1 MDEMDRE
8 ILRLN
13 LRAMLLLRA
22 EVKGTTYAMELLAL
36 KNELRERKKLNVK
49 SPKGVNSDES

>member
-13 LRAMLLLRA
+13 LRAVLLLRA
-22 EVKGTTYAMELLAL
+22 EVKSTTYAMELLAL
-36 KNELRERKKLNVK
+36 KKELREREELNVK
-49 SPKGVNSDES
+49 SPKGVKSNES